1 MVKMSCNGQ
10 LVLVATLL
18 FSGSAYAEDSS
29 LLLRYFFESESTQR
43 VNVSA
48 ESQISLGGVTLSEG
62 RGQAMLMSPTS
73 DLGDGTT
80 LVYQILKQTLRL
92 NGEGV
97 AVAFD
102 TDNIET
108 AITRGRLS
116 QLSESVGHTFHRR
129 VDDRGQVIFRDDN
142 GVPASMVEM
151 SLLTM
156 PIFPEERLA
165 IGDSWEAFSAVEI
178 NSNDQLLVWRRYS
191 LESVIDGVA
200 AATYDV
206 GTTAFELE
214 IETDMESTSL
224 DAEHE
229 QQVVSLVGTGRLMFD
244 LQRGLLVNL
253 SESTQLEG
261 TLNGLPLS
269 VSTDWEVVI
278 E

>member
-1 MVKMSCNGQ
+1 MTCNG
-10 LVLVATLL
+10 LMLMVATWLL
-18 FSGSAYAEDSS
+18 SGSAYAEDSS
-29 LLLRYFFESESTQR
+29 LLLRYFFEPESTQR

-62 RGQAMLMSPTS
+62 RGQVMLMSPTS
-73 DLGDGTT
+73 DLGDGTS
-80 LVYQILKQTLRL
+80 LIYQISRHTLRL

-97 AVAFD
+97 SLAFD

-108 AITRGRLS
+108 ATTRDRLS
-116 QLSESVGHTFHRR
+116 QLSESVGQTFHRI
-129 VDDRGQVIFRDDN
+129 VDDRGQIIFRYDE
-142 GVPASMVEM
+142 GVASSMVEM
-151 SLLTM
+151 SLLAM

-165 IGDSWEAFSAVEI
+165 IGESWEALSAVEI
-178 NSNDQLLVWRRYS
+178 NSNDQLSIWRRYS
-191 LESVIDGVA
+191 LVSVIDGMAV
-200 AATYDV
+200 ATYDV
-206 GTTAFELE
+206 GTTAFDSESVAG
-214 IETDMESTSL
+214 IERTSL
-224 DAEHE
+224 DSGHE
-229 QQVVSLVGTGRLMFD
+229 QHVVSLAGTGRFMFD